1 MRSSGPSPPRT
12 AGARSG
18 WVRSRWERF
27 DADGR
32 MPGIDLARGSA
43 VVGMFAAHML
53 PLPPLMWTVQSTWHG
68 IADGRSSILFAVLA
82 GVSIALVSGGASPI
96 PRRQAATAR
105 IRMLARAGCI
115 WLLGIALALTPV
127 PVYVIL
133 PAYGLLFLLAIPA
146 LRWRAPALF
155 GTAATIALVGPF
167 IVHAANASA
176 WWETESG
183 GYAAT
188 ALGWHYPV
196 PLWAAFIAAGMGIG
210 RLRLDDWRVL
220 IALLCSGTAL
230 AVIGYAVIAPA
241 SRSLPWGQALTDAP
255 HSSGLGESVGS
266 GGFAVAVVAAC
277 VLACRTPARWLAIP
291 LRAVGAMPLT
301 AYTAQFVVWWAAT
314 SGEAAPLGAFRD
326 LEPFWPFTLCTIA
339 VCTAW
344 TLLIGRGPLELAIG
358 AASRAAAGWGSGT
371 RMP

>member
-1 MRSSGPSPPRT
+1 MLIIRT
-12 AGARSG
+12 IS
-18 WVRSRWERF
+18 
-27 DADGR
+27 
-32 MPGIDLARGSA
+32 
-43 VVGMFAAHML
+43 AAHGRGAVRMGPFALGALRRRRAHAGHRPCARISRRRDVRGAHL
-53 PLPPLMWTVQSTWHG
+53 PLPPLMSTEQSTWHG
-68 IADGRSSILFAVLA
+68 VADGRSSILFAVLA

-133 PAYGLLFLLAIPA
+133 PAYALLFLLAIPA
-146 LRWRAPALF
+146 LRWAGHRRF
-155 GTAATIALVGPF
+155 RTAATIALIGPF

-230 AVIGYAVIAPA
+230 AVIGYAVIAPGLA
-241 SRSLPWGQALTDAP
+241 LP
-255 HSSGLGESVGS
+255 SMGS
-266 GGFAVAVVAAC
+266 GAHRCA
-277 VLACRTPARWLAIP
+277 
-291 LRAVGAMPLT
+291 
-301 AYTAQFVVWWAAT
+301 
-314 SGEAAPLGAFRD
+314 S
-326 LEPFWPFTLCTIA
+326 LER
-339 VCTAW
+339 
-344 TLLIGRGPLELAIG
+344 IG
-358 AASRAAAGWGSGT
+358 
-371 RMP
+371 